1 MLLHKRASEHDL
13 GNWRPIALANTLYKL
28 WTGVIAEGLYK
39 YAEHFTILSSA
50 QEGFRKQKNTIWQL
64 QNVMN
69 IMSDAKFSQ
78 QDLYLLYVDFSSAFN
93 TIDHD
98 KLLCIMHDLGFPED
112 AIEVIAELY
121 TDAITKIKL
130 YFAETG
136 PIKIEKGTIQ
146 GDTLSPLLFLIFVE
160 PLLRWLQSGGRGYKY
175 GCLSKSLHAGH
186 TTSASASADDMLA
199 AALSA
204 TDLARQAEKI
214 EAFVNWS
221 GMAVNVKKRA
231 VTGILWGQAHRNG
244 NDKVLSSKML
254 KMVQQRLETV
264 KIYNT
269 PIPLLHPH
277 TEPYR
282 YLGVDIT
289 PTFHWAPHLD
299 RVLKE
304 AKRKGERLLMSP
316 LSTKQKAQALDIVIG
331 SCMAYSRSDD
341 TIRRQQL

>member
-1 MLLHKRASEHDL
+1 MWMTGTTPKAWKESQTVLLHEKGSEHDL

-28 WTGVIAEGLYK
+28 WIGVIAEYK
-39 YAEHFTILSSA
+39 YAEDFNILSNA

-69 IMSDAKFSQ
+69 IMSDAKISQ

-93 TIDHD
+93 IIDHD

-130 YFAETG
+130 YLQNLG
-136 PIKIEKGTIQ
+136 PIKIERGTIQ
-146 GDTLSPLLFLIFVE
+146 GNTLSPLLFLIFME
-160 PLLRWLQSGGRGYKY
+160 PLLRWLQSGGRGYEY
-175 GCLSKSLHAGH
+175 GCLSKSLHADH
-186 TTSASASADDMLA
+186 TTSASAYADDMSA

-214 EAFVNWS
+214 EVFVNWS
-221 GMAVNVKKRA
+221 GMAVNVKKCA
-231 VTGILWGQAHRNG
+231 VTGILWDQARRNG
-244 NDKVLSSKML
+244 SDKVLSSKMM
-254 KMVQQRLETV
+254 KMPQQRLELV

-269 PIPLLHPH
+269 PIPFLHPH

-289 PTFHWAPHLD
+289 PTFNWAPHLD

-304 AKRKGERLLMSP
+304 ARRKGERLLMSP
-316 LSTKQKAQALDIVIG
+316 LSIKQKA
-331 SCMAYSRSDD
+331 
-341 TIRRQQL
+341 